1 MLASGKVEDL
11 IGTSSSY
18 RVAVADPDR
27 AETLLRDA
35 GYVVEQRDRL
45 LWVQSEED
53 SSTITRVLAEAG
65 LYLDELVPQHADLE
79 SVFLQLTEDSTLG
92 HGPDVGAGEALD
104 RKSTRLNSSH

>member
-1 MLASGKVEDL
+1 MLASGTVEDL

-45 LWVQSEED
+45 LCVPSEED
-53 SSTITRVLAEAG
+53 SSPITRVLAAAG
-65 LYLDELVPQHADLE
+65 LHLDALVPQHAALA
-79 SVFLQLTEDSTLG
+79 SVFLQLPADSTPCPAP
-92 HGPDVGAGEALD
+92 HSAARTP
-104 RKSTRLNSSH
+104 